1 MTDYDVDDWEAGL
14 ELDDYEPAP
23 VEQPPDDLEY
33 EIAPNLDGGGLV
45 NAAAAILNS
54 PEAQFYLEQYAA
66 AEADA
71 TRMAAVPAI
80 HSHIDMVEAKLGTTL
95 DRRVVIERA
104 EEILPDL
111 IREYGNE
118 IETGEMALQIAAREN
133 AGKATYDDIINR
145 FSARAKK

>member
-14 ELDDYEPAP
+14 ELDDYEDAP
-23 VEQPPDDLEY
+23 VEQPADDLQY

-45 NAAAAILNS
+45 NAAVAILGS
-54 PEAQFYLEQYAA
+54 PEAQFYLEQYAE